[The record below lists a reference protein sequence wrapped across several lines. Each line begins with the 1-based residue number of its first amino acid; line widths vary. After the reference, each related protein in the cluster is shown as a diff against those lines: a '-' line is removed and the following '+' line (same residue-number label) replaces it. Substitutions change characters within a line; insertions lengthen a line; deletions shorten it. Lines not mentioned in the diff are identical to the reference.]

1 MAKHDEDLG
10 DVQAIYAD
18 IGRFRRMTIPDLIK
32 HYEEHPEDKLHHVY
46 LPNRSHRPM
55 SRDAGIRFGELAWRH
70 QQSDPAGDDL
80 DLESLDKSIRERFV
94 AMFIANRL
102 PIQRSNV
109 QKMLHSAAKASR
121 KEHERLTHYVPCVV
135 VAGSDPVEFTIG
147 PLRFLTTQKFFEEN
161 RKKIEE
167 DLLGFPANE
176 TGAAEKIREPT
187 SRPEETARI
196 KQQLLD
202 SVIEYYQQYP
212 WIAELT
218 VPPCDAAESG
228 RRAETATQRSTR
240 PFKTSLRL
248 LRLPLPAREC
258 TEAGEISCTAGDLR
272 SLEEWALFCERRL
285 TLFLKPY
292 WAL

>member
-46 LPNRSHRPM
+46 LPNRSHLPM

-196 KQQLLD
+196 KQQLLGAD
-202 SVIEYYQQYP
+202 
-212 WIAELT
+212 T
-218 VPPCDAAESG
+218 
-228 RRAETATQRSTR
+228 
-240 PFKTSLRL
+240 
-248 LRLPLPAREC
+248 
-258 TEAGEISCTAGDLR
+258 
-272 SLEEWALFCERRL
+272 
-285 TLFLKPY
+285 
-292 WAL
+292 